1 MCNYIDCC
9 WKYLYNFLLNG
20 QSFKRSSW
28 ASTRGGRRLKTCS
41 SKTLDYVDLQ
51 IVALLQED
59 SRLSFNKLANKIGVS
74 VGTAYN
80 RVKNLEA
87 TGVVKGYTVVLDPTK
102 LGFELTAIILIQAV
116 GRHLAEVEKEIA
128 KTANVVAVYDIAGE
142 YDAAV
147 VAKFKDRTSLNNYL
161 KNLLATPY
169 VKRTVTSVAL
179 NIVKEELQVRF
190 NSA

>member
-1 MCNYIDCC
+1 M
-9 WKYLYNFLLNG
+9 
-20 QSFKRSSW
+20 
-28 ASTRGGRRLKTCS
+28 A
-41 SKTLDYVDLQ
+41 
-51 IVALLQED
+51 
-59 SRLSFNKLANKIGVS
+59 NKLGVS

-142 YDAAV
+142 HDAAV

-169 VKRTVTSVAL
+169 VKRTVTNVAL

-190 NSA
+190 NGV

>member
-1 MCNYIDCC
+1 
-9 WKYLYNFLLNG
+9 LNE
-20 QSFKRSSW
+20 QSFKHISR
-28 ASTRGGRRLKTCS
+28 ASIRGDCRLKTCS
-41 SKTLDYVDLQ
+41 SKTLDDVDLQ
-51 IVALLQED
+51 IVSLLQED
-59 SRLSFNKLANKIGVS
+59 SRLSFNKLANKLGVS

-142 YDAAV
+142 YDAAM
-147 VAKFKDRTSLNNYL
+147 VAKFKDRSSLNDYL

-169 VKRTVTSVAL
+169 VKRTVTNVAL

-190 NSA
+190 NGV

>member
-1 MCNYIDCC
+1 M
-9 WKYLYNFLLNG
+9 
-20 QSFKRSSW
+20 
-28 ASTRGGRRLKTCS
+28 
-41 SKTLDYVDLQ
+41 
-51 IVALLQED
+51 ALLQED
-59 SRLSFNKLANKIGVS
+59 SRLSFNKLANKLRVS

-102 LGFELTAIILIQAV
+102 LGFELTAIILIQVA

-147 VAKFKDRTSLNNYL
+147 VAKFKDRSSLNDYL

-169 VKRTVTSVAL
+169 VKRTVTNVAL

-190 NSA
+190 NGV

>member
-1 MCNYIDCC
+1 
-9 WKYLYNFLLNG
+9 
-20 QSFKRSSW
+20 
-28 ASTRGGRRLKTCS
+28 
-41 SKTLDYVDLQ
+41 
-51 IVALLQED
+51 
-59 SRLSFNKLANKIGVS
+59 LANKLGVS

-169 VKRTVTSVAL
+169 VKRTVTNVAL
-179 NIVKEELQVRF
+179 NIVKEELQIRF
-190 NSA
+190 NGV

>member
-1 MCNYIDCC
+1 M
-9 WKYLYNFLLNG
+9 
-20 QSFKRSSW
+20 
-28 ASTRGGRRLKTCS
+28 ASTRGSCRLKTRS
-41 SKTLDYVDLQ
+41 SKTLDAVDLQ
-51 IVALLQED
+51 IVSLLQED
-59 SRLSFNKLANKIGVS
+59 SRLSFNKLANKLGVS

-102 LGFELTAIILIQAV
+102 LGFELTAIILIQAA

-147 VAKFKDRTSLNNYL
+147 VAKFKDRTSLNDYL

-169 VKRTVTSVAL
+169 VKRTVTNVAL

-190 NSA
+190 NGV